1 MTTRATGAVAEAVG
15 AVIAA
20 QLQRDLVQLLGQP
33 LPDSVAALLGR
44 NSVAALRQ
52 DGWYIGPTPPA
63 PALALAPTD
72 TAGSSE

>member
-1 MTTRATGAVAEAVG
+1 MTTRPRVAVAEAVG

-44 NSVAALRQ
+44 NAVAALRQ
-52 DGWYIGPTPPA
+52 DGWHIGPIPPTPEPTPA
-63 PALALAPTD
+63 DPV
-72 TAGSSE
+72 GSPE